1 MEGIVINWLGAMLGL
16 VVAIV
21 LIFKKVNPLYSL
33 LTGSIIG
40 GLAGGAS
47 LNQTVEIII
56 NGANS
61 VVPAVIRVIAA
72 GVMAGILIDSGA
84 AEKIAETIVEKLG
97 EQKALLAI
105 ALATMVITSVGVFIT
120 VSIIIVAPIA
130 ISVGKKV
137 RISNSSILLSMI
149 GGGKAGNIISP
160 NPNTIAVAKGFNV
173 DLASVMIKGF
183 VPAVGG
189 LIITYFVAKLIS
201 NKGVTILQE
210 YEYDCECEVAATA
223 INEKPSFA
231 KAIVAPAVAIALL
244 SINPIANILN
254 IESLKAF
261 KIDSMII
268 LPVAGLIGLIAMGQF
283 KKVVKYT
290 NSGLNKMTGVA
301 LVLIGA
307 GGIAGIISSSNL
319 SSVIVSSIKVLG
331 ISSTFLAPIS
341 GVLMSGA
348 TASTAT
354 GAIVAAGT
362 FGKAILST
370 GVDPLSAA
378 IMVHTGATVM
388 DHLPHGNFFHV
399 SGESVNMSI
408 KDRMKLIPYESFIGA
423 TMCIIATILYGV

>member
-1 MEGIVINWLGAMLGL
+1 MESIVINWLGAMLGL

-47 LNQTVEIII
+47 LSQTVEIII

-97 EQKALLAI
+97 EKKALLAI

-137 RISNSSILLSMI
+137 GVSKSSILLSMI

-173 DLASVMIKGF
+173 DLARVMIQGF
-183 VPAVGG
+183 VPAIVG
-189 LIITYFVAKLIS
+189 LVITYFVAKLIS
-201 NKGVTILQE
+201 NKGAIIIQ
-210 YEYDCECEVAATA
+210 ECEVAVTDT
-223 INEKPSFA
+223 NEKPSFA
-231 KAIVAPAVAIALL
+231 KAIVAPAVAIILL
-244 SINPIANILN
+244 AINPIANILN
-254 IESLKAF
+254 IESLKTF

-307 GGIAGIISSSNL
+307 GGIAGIISNSNL
-319 SSVIVSSIKVLG
+319 SNVIVSSIKVLG

-362 FGKAILST
+362 FGKAILSS
-370 GVDPLSAA
+370 GIEPLSAA
-378 IMVHTGATVM
+378 VMVHTGATVM

-399 SGESVNMSI
+399 SGESVKMSI
-408 KDRMKLIPYESFIGA
+408 NERMKLIPYESLIGA
-423 TMCIIATILYGV
+423 TMCIIATIIYGL

>member
-1 MEGIVINWLGAMLGL
+1 MENIVINWLGAMLGL

-47 LNQTVEIII
+47 LSQTVEIII

-97 EQKALLAI
+97 EKKALLAI

-137 RISNSSILLSMI
+137 GVSKSSILLSMI

-173 DLASVMIKGF
+173 DLARVMIEGF
-183 VPAVGG
+183 VPAIAG

-201 NKGVTILQE
+201 NKGIIITQ
-210 YEYDCECEVAATA
+210 ECEVAVTD
-223 INEKPSFA
+223 NNNKPSFV
-231 KAIVAPAVAIALL
+231 KAIVAPAVAIVLL
-244 SINPIANILN
+244 AINPIANILN
-254 IESLKAF
+254 IESLKTF

-307 GGIAGIISSSNL
+307 GGIAGIISNSNL
-319 SSVIVSSIKVLG
+319 SNVIVSGIKILG

-362 FGKAILST
+362 FGNAILST
-370 GVDPLSAA
+370 GVDPLNAA
-378 IMVHTGATVM
+378 VMVHTGATVM

-399 SGESVNMSI
+399 SGESVKMSI
-408 KDRMKLIPYESFIGA
+408 NERMKLIPYESLIGA
-423 TMCIIATILYGV
+423 TMCIIATIIYGV

>member
-40 GLAGGAS
+40 GLAGGANLS
-47 LNQTVEIII
+47 QTVEIII

-137 RISNSSILLSMI
+137 GVSNSSILLSMI

-201 NKGVTILQE
+201 TKGVTIIQG
-210 YEYDCECEVAATA
+210 YDCQCEVAATA

-307 GGIAGIISSSNL
+307 GGLAGIISSSNL
-319 SSVIVSSIKVLG
+319 SSVIVNAINVLG

-408 KDRMKLIPYESFIGA
+408 KDRMKLIPYESLIGA
-423 TMCIIATILYGV
+423 TMCIIATIIYGI

>member
-1 MEGIVINWLGAMLGL
+1 MESIVINWLGAMLGL
-16 VVAIV
+16 IVAIV
-21 LIFKKVNPLYSL
+21 LIFKKVHPLYSL
-33 LTGSIIG
+33 FTGSIVG

-56 NGANS
+56 SGANS
-61 VVPAVIRVIAA
+61 VMPAVIRVIAA

-97 EQKALLAI
+97 EKKALLAI

-137 RISNSSILLSMI
+137 RLSKSSILLSMI

-173 DLASVMIKGF
+173 DLASVMIKGL
-183 VPAVGG
+183 VPAIAG
-189 LIITYFVAKLIS
+189 LIITYFVSKLIS
-201 NKGVTILQE
+201 NKGAIITEE
-210 YEYDCECEVAATA
+210 YECAVAITD
-223 INEKPSFA
+223 NNKKPSFA
-231 KAIVAPAVAIALL
+231 KAIVAPAVAIVLL

-283 KKVVKYT
+283 KEVVKYT

-307 GGIAGIISSSNL
+307 GGIAGIISNSNL
-319 SSVIVSSIKVLG
+319 SNVIVSSIEALG

-354 GAIVAAGT
+354 ATIVAAGT

-370 GVDPLSAA
+370 GVGALSAS

-399 SGESVNMSI
+399 SGESVKMSI
-408 KDRMKLIPYESFIGA
+408 NERMKLIPYESLIGV
-423 TMCIIATILYGV
+423 TMCIIATIIYGM

>member
-1 MEGIVINWLGAMLGL
+1 MEGVVINWLGAILGL
-16 VVAIV
+16 IVAII
-21 LIFKKVNPLYSL
+21 LIFRKVTPLYSL

-47 LNQTVEIII
+47 LSQTVEIII

-137 RISNSSILLSMI
+137 GVSNPSVLLSMI

-183 VPAVGG
+183 VPAVAG

-201 NKGVTILQE
+201 NKGVIIEE
-210 YEYDCECEVAATA
+210 YEYDCECEVAATDTS
-223 INEKPSFA
+223 EKPSFS

-268 LPVAGLIGLIAMGQF
+268 LPVAGLIGLVAMGQF
-283 KKVVKYT
+283 EKVVKYT

-319 SSVIVSSIKVLG
+319 SNVIVSGIKVLG
-331 ISSTFLAPIS
+331 VSSTFLAPIS

-354 GAIVAAGT
+354 GSIVAAGT

-370 GVDPLSAA
+370 GVAPLSAA

-399 SGESVNMSI
+399 SGESVKMSI
-408 KDRMKLIPYESFIGA
+408 NERMKLIPYECFIGA
-423 TMCIIATILYGV
+423 TMCIIATIIYGI

>member
-40 GLAGGAS
+40 GLAGGANLS
-47 LNQTVEIII
+47 QTVEIII

-137 RISNSSILLSMI
+137 GVSNSSILLSMI

-201 NKGVTILQE
+201 NKGVTIIQG
-210 YEYDCECEVAATA
+210 YDCECEVAATA

-231 KAIVAPAVAIALL
+231 KAIIAPAVAIALL

-254 IESLKAF
+254 IESLKTF

-307 GGIAGIISSSNL
+307 GGLAGIISSSNL
-319 SSVIVSSIKVLG
+319 SSVIVNGINVLG

-362 FGKAILST
+362 FGNAILSS
-370 GVDPLSAA
+370 GLEPLSAA
-378 IMVHTGATVM
+378 VMVHTGATVM

-408 KDRMKLIPYESFIGA
+408 KDRMKLIPYESLIGA
-423 TMCIIATILYGV
+423 TMCIIATIIYGI

>member
-16 VVAIV
+16 IVAIV

-40 GLAGGAS
+40 GVAGGAS
-47 LNQTVEIII
+47 LNQTIEIVISGT
-56 NGANS
+56 NR
-61 VVPAVIRVIAA
+61 VMPAVINVIAA
-72 GVMAGILIDSGA
+72 GVLAGILIDSGA
-84 AEKIAETIVEKLG
+84 AVKIAETIVEKLG
-97 EQKALLAI
+97 EKKALFAI

-130 ISVGKKV
+130 ISVGNKV
-137 RISNSSILLSMI
+137 RISKSSILLSMI

-160 NPNTIAVAKGFNV
+160 SPNTIAVAKGFNV

-210 YEYDCECEVAATA
+210 YDCECEVAATA
-223 INEKPSFA
+223 INKKPSFA
-231 KAIVAPAVAIALL
+231 KAIVAPAVAIILL
-244 SINPIANILN
+244 AINPIATILN
-254 IESLKAF
+254 IDSLKAF
-261 KIDSMII
+261 NIDAIII
-268 LPVAGLIGLIAMGQF
+268 LPIAGLIGLISMGQF
-283 KKVVKYT
+283 KEVIKYT
-290 NSGLNKMTGVA
+290 NSGLNKMSGVA
-301 LVLIGA
+301 LLLIGS
-307 GGIAGIISSSNL
+307 GGIAGIISNSNL
-319 SSVIVSSIKVLG
+319 SSVIVSGINVLG
-331 ISSTFLAPIS
+331 VSSTFLPPIS

-362 FGKAILST
+362 FGNAILSS
-370 GVDPLSAA
+370 GLEPLSAA
-378 IMVHTGATVM
+378 VMVHTGATVM
-388 DHLPHGNFFHV
+388 DHLPHGNFFHI

-423 TMCIIATILYGV
+423 TMCIIATIIYRI

>member
-16 VVAIV
+16 IVAIV

-160 NPNTIAVAKGFNV
+160 NPNTISVAKGFNV

-201 NKGVTILQE
+201 NKGVTIIQ
-210 YEYDCECEVAATA
+210 EYDCECEVAATA

-244 SINPIANILN
+244 SINPIGNILN

-268 LPVAGLIGLIAMGQF
+268 LPVAGLIGLVAMGQF

-307 GGIAGIISSSNL
+307 GGLAGIISSSNL
-319 SSVIVSSIKVLG
+319 SSVIVSGINVLG

-408 KDRMKLIPYESFIGA
+408 KDRMKLIPYESLIGA
-423 TMCIIATILYGV
+423 TMCIIATIIYGI

>member
-210 YEYDCECEVAATA
+210 YDCECEVAATA
-223 INEKPSFA
+223 INKKPSFA

-254 IESLKAF
+254 IESLKTF

-268 LPVAGLIGLIAMGQF
+268 LPVAGLIGLVAMGQF

-307 GGIAGIISSSNL
+307 GGLAGIISSSNL
-319 SSVIVSSIKVLG
+319 SSVIVSGINVLG

-408 KDRMKLIPYESFIGA
+408 KDRMKLIPYESLIGT
-423 TMCIIATILYGV
+423 TMCIIATIIYGI